1 MRAIAMEGGK
11 MEELINQACGGRSL
25 TDYAK
30 SCNISVMHMSRI
42 RSGQSKPSKKMCI
55 KLCSDPYVKEIG
67 LTSADFMKAAGYED
81 EVEVENTENFARFF
95 TNTLDALAI
104 GLLSRRLLKDGINF
118 KVAPS
123 GTKPNV
129 DFTFEVL
136 EGDIR
141 EWNICTS
148 GQVQLRTDGNEHIAL
163 YYLIGRLATF
173 IKEDGVQ
180 YTMLISDETLYNK
193 LMKAVT
199 ACSLNAN
206 ITIAFFD
213 NQKMTITKETQIG
226 SSGTYR
232 SLLDK
237 NTIEEQ

>member
-1 MRAIAMEGGK
+1 MSAIAMEGGR

-42 RSGQSKPSKKMCI
+42 RSGQSKPSKKMCV

-81 EVEVENTENFARFF
+81 EVELENTENFARFF

-104 GLLSRRLLKDGINF
+104 GLLSRRLLNDGIDF
-118 KVAPS
+118 KLVPS

-136 EGDIR
+136 EGSIK
-141 EWNICTS
+141 EWNVCTS
-148 GQVQLRTDGNEHIAL
+148 RQVQFRTDGDGHIAL

-173 IKEDGVQ
+173 INKEGVQ
-180 YTMLISDETLYNK
+180 YTLLLEDENLYDKVCKTVLECN
-193 LMKAVT
+193 
-199 ACSLNAN
+199 LNAN

-213 NQKMTITKETQIG
+213 SQQMIITKETHIG
-226 SSGTYR
+226 SGDTYL
-232 SLLDK
+232 SLCDK
-237 NTIEEQ
+237 NTIE